1 MAKNAL
7 KSKIYAQLR
16 MSALYLVNFQ
26 VKITKKTH
34 CPKSSSTATDGPPVL
49 TSPLLPRK
57 GRQMRVQ
64 LWIQP
69 LTPAMARPL

>member
-26 VKITKKTH
+26 VKITKKH
-34 CPKSSSTATDGPPVL
+34 TALNHP
-49 TSPLLPRK
+49 
-57 GRQMRVQ
+57 Q
-64 LWIQP
+64 QP
-69 LTPAMARPL
+69 LTDPRP